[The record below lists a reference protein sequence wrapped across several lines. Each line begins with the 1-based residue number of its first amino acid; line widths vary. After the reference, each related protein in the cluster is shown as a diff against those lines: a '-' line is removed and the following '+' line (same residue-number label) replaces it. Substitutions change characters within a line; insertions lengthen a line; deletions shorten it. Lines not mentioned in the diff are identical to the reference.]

1 MGGLKSKASVSPAK
15 TSQRAGRRT
24 TPLKF
29 HLLWHPLQVPPPGSM
44 NAPHC
49 KPGTPSSARSPAY
62 CRCREQ
68 SGHTGAAETRP
79 RQQGVP
85 VSLRMGVGRRKMGQM
100 GQGHGGP
107 WSRWGPEG
115 SHLSADPALRSCSEF
130 TQPSNCCSF
139 IYFFG
144 LFFCISPSSFPCLS
158 LAPSPAFL
166 FPVCPASQLDITS

>member
-85 VSLRMGVGRRKMGQM
+85 VSLRTGVGRRKMGQM
-100 GQGHGGP
+100 GQGHGGVLGADGGRRVVTCLLTP
-107 WSRWGPEG
+107 RSGHVLN
-115 SHLSADPALRSCSEF
+115 SLSQATVVS
-130 TQPSNCCSF
+130 SF
-139 IYFFG
+139 ISLVYSFASAHLPFFVSPLLLHLPSFS
-144 LFFCISPSSFPCLS
+144 LFVQ
-158 LAPSPAFL
+158 
-166 FPVCPASQLDITS
+166 PVNWT